1 MKSEVFNGQRFWSYF
16 KYDIVQMW
24 RNHVK
29 AAVGIGLAGL
39 IFYFLCIFFGL
50 ILGDGWD
57 GPNIATRFIVFFIA
71 FTILELYQTRTYG
84 YLTDRRK
91 GSAWLMVPASTFEKW
106 LSMILMTLIVIPV
119 VFLFVF
125 FGVDTILSLADP
137 TVGQS
142 MLASIAGGMTD
153 VIDKIL
159 EINGE
164 YDTTWSLWAFATP
177 LFLGFCCNFLFFL
190 LCGLIFKKNKI
201 LGGFVI
207 ILILSILL
215 SLVSSTM
222 YYKETIEYEDFAQ
235 AEAAIR
241 SMVHVFNWAIAFITA
256 GLAGGVF
263 WRLKT
268 LKH

>member
-29 AAVGIGLAGL
+29 AAIGIGLAGL

-50 ILGDGWD
+50 ITGGGWD
-57 GPNIATRFIVFFIA
+57 GPNIATRFIVFTIA
-71 FTILELYQTRTYG
+71 FIVLELYQTRTYG

-91 GSAWLMVPASTFEKW
+91 GSAWLMVPASSFEKW
-106 LSMILMTLIVIPV
+106 LSMILITLIVIPV
-119 VFLFVF
+119 VFLAVF
-125 FGVDTILSLADP
+125 FGVDAILSLADP

-142 MLASIAGGMTD
+142 MVASIAGGMTD

-159 EINGE
+159 EVNGE
-164 YDTTWSLWAFATP
+164 YDTTWSLWAFAP
-177 LFLGFCCNFLFFL
+177 SLFFSFCGNFLFFL
-190 LCGLIFKKNKI
+190 LCGLIFRKNKI

-207 ILILSILL
+207 ILGLSILM
-215 SLVSSTM
+215 SLVSSFIVM
-222 YYKETIEYEDFAQ
+222 GSGVEYEDFAE
-235 AEAAIR
+235 AESAIR
-241 SMVHVFNWAIAFITA
+241 GMVYVFNWVGALIAA

-263 WRLKT
+263 WRIKT